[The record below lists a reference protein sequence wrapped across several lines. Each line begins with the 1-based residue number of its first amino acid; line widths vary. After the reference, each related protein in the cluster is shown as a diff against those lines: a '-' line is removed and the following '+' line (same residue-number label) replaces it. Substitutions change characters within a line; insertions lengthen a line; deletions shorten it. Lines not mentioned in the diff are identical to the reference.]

1 MKEKLND
8 FILTRDEL
16 PILLNVL
23 YAGDNWR
30 FDIYPFLIKKN
41 VFSVDLD
48 DSVVVKRLVNSNQYS
63 ERLPENSF
71 PDIIPKYNIL
81 RNILIGSG
89 FLKMTNWDDLLNEL
103 DKIKAVDPL
112 KGDRF
117 TFVGM
122 DTNCYI
128 NRIYSVLENTYK
140 SDISR
145 FFFVLSLIVS
155 KELRAARNIP
165 KGQLEEL
172 KETEV
177 YRKDRE
183 IFSNFWNNDSL
194 YTRIRHIGRVEFNKQ
209 KKKSRCLMNDNLEI
223 LKDVDSDLQIIDDFR
238 NQITKHNYNLL
249 VVSSDKHVHDQGRGP
264 GIVCLDLRVP
274 FMENLPEKFSGN
286 WDNLYDLL
294 YLCGVYFGAIK
305 VQGNQNSVH
314 IYGIWRGKTR
324 GDWDTESLKI
334 HIGDGPIRNLL
345 EQQLSIIRS

>member
-1 MKEKLND
+1 MKEKHND

-23 YAGDNWR
+23 HAGDNWR
-30 FDIYPFLIKKN
+30 LDIYPFLILKN

-48 DSVVVKRLVNSNQYS
+48 DPVVVKRLVNNKEYS

-89 FLKMTNWDDLLNEL
+89 FLKLTNWDDLLNEL
-103 DKIKAVDPL
+103 DKIKEINPL

-122 DTNCYI
+122 DTNSYI
-128 NRIYSVLENTYK
+128 NRIYSVLEHTYK
-140 SDISR
+140 RDISI

-165 KGQLEEL
+165 EGQLEEL
-172 KETEV
+172 KESEM
-177 YRKDRE
+177 YRKFHD
-183 IFSNFWNNDSL
+183 IFSNFWNTDSL
-194 YTRIRHIGRVEFNKQ
+194 YSRTMHIGRVEFNKQ
-209 KKKSRCLMNDNLEI
+209 KIKSRCLMNDNLEI
-223 LKDVDSDLQIIDDFR
+223 LKGIDSDLQIIDDFR
-238 NQITKHNYNLL
+238 DQITKHNYNLL
-249 VVSSDKHVHDQGRGP
+249 MVSSDKHIHDQGRGP

-274 FMENLPEKFSGN
+274 TMKELPEEFSGN
-286 WDNLYDLL
+286 WENLYDFL

-314 IYGIWRGKTR
+314 IYGLWRGKTR

-334 HIGDGPIRNLL
+334 HIGDGPIRDLL
-345 EQQLSIIRS
+345 EQQLNIISI